1 MWEKAAGFCPGVAQR
16 CDLLLAAARAAADA
30 GEDGWAVR
38 LSDRARAECADT
50 RVAGLA
56 AATQGLVAMR
66 GGSLASARSLLEEA
80 VDGATGDDP
89 DRAAYLLAELVT
101 TSFYLADRHAAARA
115 AQAATRVLTRGPGP
129 MPAALCHMTIGMAEV
144 LAGRSGEAELR
155 AALTG
160 FGQAAGARAA
170 TDATWS
176 LLTRLWLRDADQ
188 GEAFAL
194 VDKQRAAVTLGTLPR
209 VLMHLGRDRA
219 TRDAWSAAEA
229 HYTEAVALALELGQ
243 HTEHAASLAALAWLE
258 ARRGEMAASRA
269 HAADASRLALAHDN
283 TLAVIWSGLAR
294 GECALGSGDA
304 DGAITHYR
312 EVRAVLVAADV
323 LDVDLDPS
331 PELVEALALAGRLDE
346 ASKEVERFAGVA
358 QGKGRPWALARAG
371 RARGT
376 ICPPDQ
382 LDEVVVLPW
391 TSTTPP
397 STSSSGRAPCC
408 AMASGCGASDAGSR
422 PERGSARPCA
432 SSRPSAR
439 ELGPTRRPSSSSRAG
454 RPSPVAT
461 PRRVWR

>member
-1 MWEKAAGFCPGVAQR
+1 M
-16 CDLLLAAARAAADA
+16 
-30 GEDGWAVR
+30 
-38 LSDRARAECADT
+38 
-50 RVAGLA
+50 
-56 AATQGLVAMR
+56 
-66 GGSLASARSLLEEA
+66 
-80 VDGATGDDP
+80 
-89 DRAAYLLAELVT
+89 
-101 TSFYLADRHAAARA
+101 
-115 AQAATRVLTRGPGP
+115 
-129 MPAALCHMTIGMAEV
+129 
-144 LAGRSGEAELR
+144 
-155 AALTG
+155 
-160 FGQAAGARAA
+160 
-170 TDATWS
+170 
-176 LLTRLWLRDADQ
+176 
-188 GEAFAL
+188 
-194 VDKQRAAVTLGTLPR
+194 
-209 VLMHLGRDRA
+209 
-219 TRDAWSAAEA
+219 
-229 HYTEAVALALELGQ
+229 
-243 HTEHAASLAALAWLE
+243 
-258 ARRGEMAASRA
+258 
-269 HAADASRLALAHDN
+269 
-283 TLAVIWSGLAR
+283 IWSGLAR